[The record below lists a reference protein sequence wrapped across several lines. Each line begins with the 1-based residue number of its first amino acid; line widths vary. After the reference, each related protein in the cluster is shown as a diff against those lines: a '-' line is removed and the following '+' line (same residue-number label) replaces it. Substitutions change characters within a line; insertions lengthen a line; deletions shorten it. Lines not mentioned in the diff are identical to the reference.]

1 MSIFSQGKILAHI
14 ERVAEWKKS
23 NNVFPVQ
30 IELGTTNLC
39 NNKCP
44 FCCGY
49 KDREEHAEKL
59 DSKVVYRLLEEA
71 ASCGV
76 RSITFTG
83 DGEPTC
89 HKDWLEFIKYTDK
102 LGMDVGLITNGCKD
116 FSEAVP
122 YCQWIRVSVDAA
134 TPETY
139 YKQHGVKA
147 FEKVLDN
154 LETAIEKKE
163 GSESK
168 CTIGVGFLTCKDS
181 NHEIIEFAKLMSNYQ
196 VNYVQYR
203 PLLSVFGS
211 DWFSDDHETIATI
224 HEAKRHNRKVVF
236 SEAKYKGLTE
246 GHYGQ
251 TTKCYGW
258 IFEAAI
264 SADGGIYRCC
274 HYKGIKSQK
283 LGDISKG
290 FVNEWMRIKKNAF
303 RVLPTCP
310 KFCRHYSNN
319 RPMEEVMSP
328 KEHPNFI

>member
-1 MSIFSQGKILAHI
+1 MSIFSQGKILGHI
-14 ERVAEWKKS
+14 DRIAQWKKTGE
-23 NNVFPVQ
+23 VVPVQ

-59 DSKVVYRLLEEA
+59 TKKQVFDLLFDA
-71 ASCGV
+71 KTVGV
-76 RSITFTG
+76 KSITFTG

-89 HKDWLEFIKYTDK
+89 HPDWLEFIKYTHE

-122 YCQWIRVSVDAA
+122 FCEWIRVSIDAA

-139 YKQHGVKA
+139 QKQHGVDL
-147 FEKVLDN
+147 FNQVLNN
-154 LETAIEKKE
+154 LEEAIEKKE
-163 GSESK
+163 YCESS
-168 CTIGVGFLTCKDS
+168 CTIGVGFLTCRDS
-181 NHEIIEFAKLMSNYQ
+181 NHEIVDFAKLMAKYD

-211 DWFSDDHETIATI
+211 DWFSDDHDTIQI
-224 HEAKRHNRKVVF
+224 IYEAKRHNRKVVF
-236 SEAKYKGLTE
+236 SEAKYKGLIE

-251 TTKCYGW
+251 TVKCYGW
-258 IFEAAI
+258 IFETAI

-283 LGDISKG
+283 IGDISKG
-290 FVNEWMRIKKNAF
+290 FSNEWKRIKKQAF

-319 RPMEEVMSP
+319 RPMEDVMKT
-328 KEHPNFI
+328 KEHWNFI